1 MTNPWPRNSGS
12 IDDLRSALHYDPD
25 TGIFT
30 WVRDSSKWMHNGGQI
45 AGCVDDRGRVLIH
58 FKGVQYKAHRLAWAY
73 VHGYWPPDE
82 IDHKNGIVSDNRL
95 KNLRPATRLQNGK
108 NRKALRGKL
117 SAKGV
122 SWNVKAQRW
131 VASIRVDNVGIYL
144 GSFMS
149 EAEGRA
155 AYIAAA
161 KQYFGPFMRAPEEE

>member
-82 IDHKNGIVSDNRL
+82 IDHKNG
-95 KNLRPATRLQNGK
+95 
-108 NRKALRGKL
+108 
-117 SAKGV
+117 
-122 SWNVKAQRW
+122 
-131 VASIRVDNVGIYL
+131 
-144 GSFMS
+144 FMS